1 MEGIESQV
9 YSLNLDEGEIEAK
22 EESWP
27 VPTRAEELAYLDQLE
42 HNLRNQDFLARN
54 FPPDP
59 TRVNRAAAK
68 REVMRA
74 KADFLLKFAVGAVL
88 LSPVAVFL
96 TNKSTARSYYGGIP
110 VRHSQLALKW
120 RFWSVFTAFDVVLG
134 YIFAGAFIDKTKIY
148 DPLQE
153 YNLHEVRRRQL

>member
-1 MEGIESQV
+1 MEGIESRV
-9 YSLNLDEGEIEAK
+9 YSLNLDEGEHEAK

-27 VPTRAEELAYLDQLE
+27 LPTRAEELAYLDKLE
-42 HNLRNQDFLARN
+42 YDLRNQDFLARN

-59 TRVNRAAAK
+59 SRASKSAAK
-68 REVMRA
+68 RELMRA
-74 KADFLLKFAVGAVL
+74 KADFMFKFAVGAVL

-96 TNKSTARSYYGGIP
+96 TNKSAARAYYGGIP
-110 VRHSQLALKW
+110 IRHSQLALKW
-120 RFWSVFTAFDVVLG
+120 RFWSVFAAFDVALG
-134 YIFAGAFIDKTKIY
+134 YIFAGVFIDKTKIY